1 MFNEGASI
9 DMTLF
14 IELVCC
20 SVVWLCAWLWVMK
33 ALDSA
38 LAFSESSV
46 DRNGLSD
53 CLCGIVAG
61 DTEAVA

>member
-20 SVVWLCAWLWVMK
+20 SVVWLCAWLWIMK

-38 LAFSESSV
+38 LTFSERSV

-53 CLCGIVAG
+53 RLHDIVVG
-61 DTEAVA
+61 DTEAIA